1 MEKKGNFRNQIKL
14 TVIEKIN
21 NERRGY
27 KNEYESND
35 ANAVTAAFR

>member
-1 MEKKGNFRNQIKL
+1 MSICFNKIQIK
-14 TVIEKIN
+14 KIN